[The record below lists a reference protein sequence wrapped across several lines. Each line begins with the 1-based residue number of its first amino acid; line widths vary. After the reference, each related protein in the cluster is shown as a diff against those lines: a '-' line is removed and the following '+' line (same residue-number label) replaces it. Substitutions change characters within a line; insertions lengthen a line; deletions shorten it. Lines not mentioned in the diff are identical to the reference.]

1 MTNIAGDAWL
11 PTAVAIFLLASVAVV
26 GLRMFGVASPMAP
39 ILALVR
45 ATLQLAILSV
55 VLTGI
60 IDNPWW
66 VGLALAVMFV
76 AAVTTAARRVHASAT
91 QWGALAASMAT
102 GSVVALV
109 VVFATGAIEFSPRY
123 VLAVGGIW
131 IGNAMTIATLT
142 SRVFTASVRDHWPE
156 VEAWLSLGARPSQAV
171 RSLARDAARTALI
184 PSLDQTRT
192 TGLVVLP
199 GAFVGAIFG
208 GASPL
213 EAGRFQLVV
222 LAGVLAAGTLT
233 AVLLLRA
240 IGEVSERPGPPDGG
254 RHSEK
259 ARHTEAPAP
268 GGGQSKGE

>member
-1 MTNIAGDAWL
+1 MTTPSDGAWL
-11 PTAVAIFLLASVAVV
+11 STAVAIILLASVAVV
-26 GLRMFGVASPMAP
+26 GLRTFRVPSPMAP
-39 ILALVR
+39 LLALGR
-45 ATLQLAILSV
+45 ATLQLSILSV
-55 VLTGI
+55 VLAGI

-66 VGLALAVMFV
+66 VGIALAVMFL
-76 AAVTTAARRVHASAT
+76 AAVTTTARRVHAPAAH
-91 QWGALAASMAT
+91 WGALAASMAT
-102 GSVVALV
+102 GSIVALV

-131 IGNAMTIATLT
+131 IGNTMTIATLS
-142 SRVFTASVRDHWPE
+142 SRAFTASVRDHWSE

-171 RSLARDAARTALI
+171 RSFAREAARTALI
-184 PSLDQTRT
+184 PSIDQTRT

-240 IGEVSERPGPPDGG
+240 IGDLSTRPGPPDGVP
-254 RHSEK
+254 SE
-259 ARHTEAPAP
+259 
-268 GGGQSKGE
+268 